1 MYACGL
7 SYYAEIQGRHDPHG
21 QRKVDDN
28 DDHQEEDA
36 KVEQTLLPTVNPDRN
51 VVVPRWILLLV
62 NVPQLILRPASHSPS
77 ALVQTGGRSACFKL
91 HVVIV

>member
-21 QRKVDDN
+21 ERKVDDN
-28 DDHQEEDA
+28 DDDQEEDA

-62 NVPQLILRPASHSPS
+62 DVPQLVLRPASHP
-77 ALVQTGGRSACFKL
+77 RPPRCKL
-91 HVVIV
+91 EGVPLASSYTW